1 MPPDA
6 SDPGSARRWVRYA
19 EADLALAKVPLPPRG
34 MHENLCFH
42 AQQAVEKSLKAVL
55 VLARIEVPN
64 THSIQRL
71 VQLLP
76 PDTPRHESLVPAVRL
91 MAYAVSSRYPGE
103 NEPVLE
109 DEYREAVEIAEQV
122 VAWADELVRPENDD

>member
-1 MPPDA
+1 MQPDGA
-6 SDPGSARRWVRYA
+6 DAGSAREWVRYA
-19 EADLALAKVPLPPRG
+19 QADLALAKVPLPPRG
-34 MHENLCFH
+34 MYENLCFH

-76 PDTPRHESLVPAVRL
+76 PDVPQHESLVPAARL

-109 DEYREAVEIAEQV
+109 DEYREAVEIAENV
-122 VAWADELVRPENDD
+122 VAWAEELVNTD